1 MFFQVSGW
9 LGGCANIMDDGGAK
23 TKFIVRMI
31 ALKESM
37 NSKESILIA
46 LKDTRNNILMIHN

>member
-1 MFFQVSGW
+1 
-9 LGGCANIMDDGGAK
+9 MDDGGAK